1 MRLKITLEVLP
12 LVSGN
17 ILPIS
22 YQFELASAFNRLIM
36 SNMQAYEKWL
46 FDNGLQP
53 IDNIRQKVYSLS
65 NLYVPKV
72 YVVGDRLYIN
82 VPRIQ
87 FWVSFLPEVET
98 REFLTQQLLDKQF
111 SIGDSKSAVA
121 FKIIAI
127 DDISPVIF
135 TEIMEYQSISP
146 IVVKALRQN
155 NSLDYLSP
163 DNQFFSQ
170 FMIEEL
176 IDRWESFYKRSYDGD
191 RTFQFTLLMQPR
203 RKAVSIFTDT
213 PHFQKVVGYMLKFR
227 LQMSPV
233 LQEFAYICGLG
244 DDIGYG
250 FGYVELLK
258 KKK

>member
-22 YQFELASAFNRLIM
+22 YQFELAAAFHRLIT
-36 SNMQAYEKWL
+36 SNKQAYEKWL
-46 FDNGLQP
+46 SDNGLQP

-72 YVVGDRLYIN
+72 FVETDRLYVN

-98 REFLTQQLLDKQF
+98 RTFLTQQLLEKQF
-111 SIGDSKSAVA
+111 SIGDSKSSVA
-121 FKIIAI
+121 FKIIGI

-146 IVVKALRQN
+146 IVVKALRPN
-155 NSLDYLSP
+155 NTLDYLSP

-170 FMIEEL
+170 FMVEEL
-176 IDRWESFYKRSYDGD
+176 IERWESFYKKTYEGD
-191 RTFQFTLLMQPR
+191 RAFEFTMLTQPR

-213 PHFQKVVGYMLKFR
+213 PRCQKVVGYMLKFR

-233 LQEFAYICGLG
+233 LQEFAYVCGLG

-250 FGYVELLK
+250 FGYIELLK

>member
-98 REFLTQQLLDKQF
+98 RKFLTQQLLDKQF

-170 FMIEEL
+170 FMIE
-176 IDRWESFYKRSYDGD
+176 
-191 RTFQFTLLMQPR
+191 
-203 RKAVSIFTDT
+203 
-213 PHFQKVVGYMLKFR
+213 
-227 LQMSPV
+227 
-233 LQEFAYICGLG
+233 
-244 DDIGYG
+244 
-250 FGYVELLK
+250 
-258 KKK
+258 

>member
-22 YQFELASAFNRLIM
+22 YQFELAAAFHRLI
-36 SNMQAYEKWL
+36 SANKAAYEKWL
-46 FDNGLQP
+46 SDNGLKP

-72 YVVGDRLYIN
+72 FVETDRLYIN

-87 FWVSFLPEVET
+87 FWVSFMPEVGT
-98 REFLTQQLLDKQF
+98 RSFLMEQLMQKQF
-111 SIGDSKSAVA
+111 SIGDSKSTVA
-121 FKIIAI
+121 FKITAVE
-127 DDISPVIF
+127 DISPVEF
-135 TEIMEYQSISP
+135 SDVMEYQSISP
-146 IVVKALRQN
+146 IVVKALRPN
-155 NSLDYLSP
+155 NTLDYLSP
-163 DNQFFSQ
+163 DNQYFSQ

-176 IDRWESFYKRSYDGD
+176 IERWENYFKYKYDGD
-191 RTFQFTLLMQPR
+191 RAFRFTLLSAPR
-203 RKAVSIFTDT
+203 RKAVTIFAETARR
-213 PHFQKVVGYMLKFR
+213 QKVVGYMIKFK
-227 LQMSPV
+227 LEMSPV

-250 FGYVELLK
+250 FGYIELLK

>member
-22 YQFELASAFNRLIM
+22 YQYELASAFNRLIT
-36 SNMQAYEKWL
+36 SNKEAYENWL
-46 FDNGLQP
+46 SANGLRP
-53 IDNIRQKVYSLS
+53 IDNIRQKVYSIS

-72 YVVGDRLYIN
+72 YVETDRLYVN

-98 REFLTQQLLDKQF
+98 RTFLTQQLLDKQF
-111 SIGDSKSAVA
+111 SIGDYKSSVT
-121 FKIIAI
+121 FKIIAV
-127 DDISPVIF
+127 DDISPVVF

-146 IVVKALRQN
+146 IVVKALRPN
-155 NSLDYLSP
+155 NTLDYLSP

-170 FMIEEL
+170 FMVEEL

-191 RTFQFTLLMQPR
+191 RAFQFTLLTQPR
-203 RKAVSIFTDT
+203 RKAVSIFTDS
-213 PHFQKVVGYMLKFR
+213 PRCQKVVGYMLKFR

-233 LQEFAYICGLG
+233 LQEFAYVCGLG